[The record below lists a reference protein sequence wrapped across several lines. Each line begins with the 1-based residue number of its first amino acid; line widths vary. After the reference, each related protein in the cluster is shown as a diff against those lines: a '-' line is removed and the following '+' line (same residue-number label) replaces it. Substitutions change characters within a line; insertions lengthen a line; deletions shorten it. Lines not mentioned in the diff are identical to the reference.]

1 MVRVYDFTLSP
12 FQYDLRKKCIIKS
25 KLNKY
30 MAVRT
35 YTNVTLNTN
44 NFYIYEQTK
53 TKTHLQTHDKNLH
66 LLQTSRFLSFS
77 KLKR

>member
-1 MVRVYDFTLSP
+1 MIYE
-12 FQYDLRKKCIIKS
+12 KNIIKS

-30 MAVRT
+30 MTVRT

-53 TKTHLQTHDKNLH
+53 AKKHLQTHDKNLH

-77 KLKR
+77 QLKR